1 MSQRI
6 RVLQF
11 LLFLYRYAN
20 DHQVGAFVLLPLA
33 TKILPSVIVTT
44 VITRFNSTGNNYLPN
59 EQGKNEN
66 ENDGGDGDK
75 PRYRSKLQRLN
86 QATRAGQARARST
99 KDSNINSV
107 PLNSRK
113 PEAEPD
119 FRETK
124 GRKKKEKQKNVNV
137 DADFDDIIST
147 FPPSNEEYSIDSF
160 LRGEYDRSFSED
172 AAAPHP
178 ELAPSETIEN
188 ALYALRELDIP
199 EISHGAAVF
208 ARFLTP
214 LSRSDRWGGSVSG
227 ALSSWKE
234 IIRGSLTPTMLARR
248 IRASEEFSVLLDWE
262 RIDVTDTE
270 GLAVPGTNDIL
281 GGVAF
286 VNAALFFRSGAEPSV
301 VQFTLRKISG
311 VWLID
316 SAVTNKMEWFVDS
329 NDKDAN

>member
-11 LLFLYRYAN
+11 LLFLYAN
-20 DHQVGAFVLLPLA
+20 DHEVGAFVLLPVA
-33 TKILPSVIVTT
+33 TKILPSVTATT
-44 VITRFNSTGNNYLPN
+44 RYSTGNNCLPN
-59 EQGKNEN
+59 DEGES
-66 ENDGGDGDK
+66 ENDGGDK

-86 QATRAGQARARST
+86 QATRAGQARARS
-99 KDSNINSV
+99 KDFNSV
-107 PLNSRK
+107 PLNK
-113 PEAEPD
+113 PKAEPD
-119 FRETK
+119 FIETK
-124 GRKKKEKQKNVNV
+124 GRKEKEKNV
-137 DADFDDIIST
+137 DADFDDIT

-160 LRGEYDRSFSED
+160 LRGEYDRPFSED

-188 ALYALRELDIP
+188 ALYALRKLDIP

-262 RIDVTDTE
+262 RIDVTE
-270 GLAVPGTNDIL
+270 GLAVPGTNEIL

-286 VNAALFFRSGAEPSV
+286 VNAALFFRSGAEPSI

-316 SAVTNKMEWFVDS
+316 SAVTNKKEWFVDS

>member
-124 GRKKKEKQKNVNV
+124 GRKKKEKQKNE
-137 DADFDDIIST
+137 AT
-147 FPPSNEEYSIDSF
+147 LQKNE
-160 LRGEYDRSFSED
+160 RGKQTTDEHHEKR
-172 AAAPHP
+172 
-178 ELAPSETIEN
+178 
-188 ALYALRELDIP
+188 RER
-199 EISHGAAVF
+199 
-208 ARFLTP
+208 ARVC
-214 LSRSDRWGGSVSG
+214 SRTGRATSD
-227 ALSSWKE
+227 
-234 IIRGSLTPTMLARR
+234 
-248 IRASEEFSVLLDWE
+248 
-262 RIDVTDTE
+262 
-270 GLAVPGTNDIL
+270 
-281 GGVAF
+281 
-286 VNAALFFRSGAEPSV
+286 
-301 VQFTLRKISG
+301 
-311 VWLID
+311 
-316 SAVTNKMEWFVDS
+316 
-329 NDKDAN
+329 